1 MYFATRIIRFIL
13 DVYCKN
19 PRALDAMREFLIL
32 PSNRLIRLALII
44 KVAFDTYINIDS
56 KFRLFLLRYYKNSV
70 SQEEG
75 WNKEIISWCKNEAER
90 QNLRPEDYWGGLV
103 LDEMKIQVYIIL
115 RYLSPAKYESKKQ
128 ISTLQYV
135 NLFSM

>member
-1 MYFATRIIRFIL
+1 
-13 DVYCKN
+13 
-19 PRALDAMREFLIL
+19 MREFLIL

-44 KVAFDTYINIDS
+44 NVAFDTYINIDS
-56 KFRLFLLRYYKNSV
+56 KFRLFLSRYYKNSV

-103 LDEMKIQVYIIL
+103 LDEMKIQVYIMI

-128 ISTLQYV
+128 IFTLQYV
-135 NLFSM
+135 NLFSI